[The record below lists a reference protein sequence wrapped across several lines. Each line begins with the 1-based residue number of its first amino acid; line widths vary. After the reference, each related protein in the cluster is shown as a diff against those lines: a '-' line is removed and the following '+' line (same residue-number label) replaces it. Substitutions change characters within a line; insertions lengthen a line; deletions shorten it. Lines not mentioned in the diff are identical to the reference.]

1 MESSLYYTIFALLLV
16 LSPIL
21 AFAPP
26 TTRISNILSVSSAK
40 INTELYGKLARSPE
54 DDLEL
59 TREVI
64 MKHIASTSNDDVV
77 DDGDDEIYDSKS
89 GEVETRGTRQKIKA
103 LGSKVKSKGNKKM
116 RELKKRFNKNETE
129 E

>member
-1 MESSLYYTIFALLLV
+1 MKSSLYYTIFALFLV
-16 LSPIL
+16 LPPIL

-26 TTRISNILSVSSAK
+26 TRISNLSVSSTTTT
-40 INTELYGKLARSPE
+40 TELNGKPARSPE

-77 DDGDDEIYDSKS
+77 DDGDDEVSSKS

-116 RELKKRFNKNETE
+116 KDLKKRFNKNESKE
-129 E
+129 

>member
-1 MESSLYYTIFALLLV
+1 MKSSLYYTIFALFLV

-21 AFAPP
+21 AFTPP
-26 TTRISNILSVSSAK
+26 TRISNLSVSSTTTT
-40 INTELYGKLARSPE
+40 TELNGKPARSPE

-77 DDGDDEIYDSKS
+77 DDGDDEVSSKS
-89 GEVETRGTRQKIKA
+89 GEVETRGTRQR
-103 LGSKVKSKGNKKM
+103 SEEKV
-116 RELKKRFNKNETE
+116 
-129 E
+129 

>member
-1 MESSLYYTIFALLLV
+1 MKSSLYYTTFALLLV
-16 LSPIL
+16 LSSIL

-26 TTRISNILSVSSAK
+26 TRISNILSVSSAK
-40 INTELYGKLARSPE
+40 TTSKLYGKPARSPE

-77 DDGDDEIYDSKS
+77 DDGDDEVSSKS

-116 RELKKRFNKNETE
+116 KDLKKRFNKNESKE
-129 E
+129 